1 MDLTCKQIEP
11 RDLIKCTFGLNKTE
25 LELFLFLTKS
35 SKCETV
41 QTVSK
46 NLELDR
52 TTIQKSLKKLLEKEI
67 IERRQNNLDNGGYV
81 FLYCVK
87 KKPEIKNK
95 MQDIL
100 TEWHGSASKE
110 IDSLFTEAHVI
121 ANM

>member
-1 MDLTCKQIEP
+1 MDFTCKQIEP
-11 RDLIKCTFGLNKTE
+11 KDLIKCTFGLNKTE

-35 SKCETV
+35 NKCETV

-87 KKPEIKNK
+87 KKPEIREK
-95 MQDIL
+95 MQGIL
-100 TEWHGSASKE
+100 DEWHGSATKE
-110 IDSLFTEAHVI
+110 IEALFNETRI
-121 ANM
+121 TANA